1 MTSEPTRRARFPWP
15 LTLATGLAL
24 CLLIGL
30 GSWQVQ
36 RLGWKQDIIA
46 RAEAAAGLPPAPI
59 EDVLQEDA
67 IEYRSVILTCP
78 GLATAPFVEL
88 KTIHDGTSGVRLIS
102 ACRADE
108 TLLVDRGFVADTVS
122 ARPPVRAS
130 TDPVRLT
137 GQIRRTDRNRWA
149 PPPQGG
155 VFYDRDLA
163 AMAAVLGMA
172 APVSD
177 ITIFATTSSNPDWPA
192 LQPSAPPAA
201 FSNNHLGYAATWFGL
216 ALALVGFYVALLR
229 RRRDPGKQPRSASAA
244 TGKMK
249 S

>member
-1 MTSEPTRRARFPWP
+1 MTAEPAPRPRVPWL
-15 LTLATGLAL
+15 LTIATGLAL

-46 RAEAAAGLPPAPI
+46 RSEIAAALPPALI
-59 EDVLQEDA
+59 EDVLQEDE

-163 AMAAVLGMA
+163 AMAAALGMA

-177 ITIFATTSSNPDWPA
+177 ITVFATTSSNPDWAA
-192 LQPSAPPAA
+192 LEPSAPPAA
-201 FSNNHLGYAATWFGL
+201 FANNHLGYAATWFGL
-216 ALALVGFYVALLR
+216 ALALIGFYVALLR
-229 RRRDPGKQPRSASAA
+229 RRRDPLKQPRSASEAI
-244 TGKMK
+244 GKIK